1 MFQFLTGG
9 GTIGNDTGP
18 IQVTSHL
25 RYFSFYTVVIIV
37 GILQRL
43 GRLFLNGFHYQFR
56 QFYCPFA
63 PISKGIVYGKSHS
76 FFLAM
81 GTDIIHF
88 FIRIISITVERN
100 HNRLTEIFQITQ
112 MFVHIGYTL
121 FQSFQIGFLY
131 LIL

>member
-25 RYFSFYTVVIIV
+25 RYFSFYTILIII

-43 GRLFLNGFHYQFR
+43 GRLFLNGFHNQFR

-63 PISKGIVYGKSHS
+63 TISKGVVHCKAHT
-76 FFLAM
+76 FLLAM

-88 FIRIISITVERN
+88 FLRIIPITVKRN
-100 HNRLTEIFQITQ
+100 DNCLTKISQITQ
-112 MFVHIGYTL
+112 MLIHIGHTL
-121 FQSFQIGFLY
+121 LQSFQIGFLY